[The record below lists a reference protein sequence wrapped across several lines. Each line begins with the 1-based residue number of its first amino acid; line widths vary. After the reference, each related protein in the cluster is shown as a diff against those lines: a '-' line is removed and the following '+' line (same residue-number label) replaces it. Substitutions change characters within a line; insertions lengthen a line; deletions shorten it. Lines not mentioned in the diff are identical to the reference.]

1 MHGFGVARR
10 SLLVLARSVRGR
22 GPTAAAAGPPT
33 ALRRHAEHSWLR
45 GRGMASSG
53 AGPVH
58 TSIVRTVTEALAP
71 VEIELV
77 DDSASH
83 AGHGG
88 MKGREAVEVRGLLRS
103 CARA

>member
-1 MHGFGVARR
+1 MLSAGRVLA
-10 SLLVLARSVRGR
+10 LARSVQG
-22 GPTAAAAGPPT
+22 GGEDVLGQ
-33 ALRRHAEHSWLR
+33 ALRHHTEHSWLR

-58 TSIVRTVTEALAP
+58 TSIVRAVTEALAP

-103 CARA
+103 CARAWGS